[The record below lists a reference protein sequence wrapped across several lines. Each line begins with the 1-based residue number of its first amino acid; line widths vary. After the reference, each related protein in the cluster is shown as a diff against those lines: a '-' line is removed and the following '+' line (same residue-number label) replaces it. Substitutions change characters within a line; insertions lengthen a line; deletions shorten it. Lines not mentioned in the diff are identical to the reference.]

1 MSLRT
6 RRACED
12 TVISCEKEGEVIDR
26 HKLTLISCQT
36 ARKGALGGGWSNGR
50 RRPERA
56 DVSACVRR
64 HAGCGRVRASS
75 VSIRAREVIGLSSL
89 LQSMGMAMWAEKLG
103 YSEESVLSGLY
114 VFQTFFFSMRKSI
127 VHTSW

>member
-36 ARKGALGGGWSNGR
+36 ARKGALGGGGG
-50 RRPERA
+50 PTGA
-56 DVSACVRR
+56 DVPSVLTLAPASDATPGAGVCVRPR
-64 HAGCGRVRASS
+64 LASG
-75 VSIRAREVIGLSSL
+75 RARL
-89 LQSMGMAMWAEKLG
+89 
-103 YSEESVLSGLY
+103 
-114 VFQTFFFSMRKSI
+114 
-127 VHTSW
+127 

>member
-1 MSLRT
+1 M
-6 RRACED
+6 
-12 TVISCEKEGEVIDR
+12 
-26 HKLTLISCQT
+26 
-36 ARKGALGGGWSNGR
+36 
-50 RRPERA
+50 
-56 DVSACVRR
+56 
-64 HAGCGRVRASS
+64 RASS